1 MRHGRV
7 LLGPDQSARGLA
19 QSKTLARRTMA
30 HVNAKRLG
38 LRWPS
43 TAFPQAVSPKH
54 FSENKIAL
62 MNFLQQILEAQQT
75 TINIQSKILQMLE
88 SGSFPIQSGLP
99 VQSGPDVFLPPPPP
113 PPIPDVITFADFAH
127 MVTPD
132 ITSLAD
138 IAKQRADDR
147 LKKHNFNLDI
157 NTPTSEDLLLIKDRE
172 QAKIKAI
179 ERDINSVKQKISRFY
194 KNIENTKNL
203 MSKTTDQ
210 NKLDKYEKII
220 LSNQKK
226 INEAKIIELLELERK
241 LATELESIN
250 ISANLISLEPMII
263 NLEPKGS
270 GLYTSHR
277 PLIDQLIKGGCSFC
291 CKSCKNKFYR
301 R

>member
-1 MRHGRV
+1 LSKHTQELQTELDGIN
-7 LLGPDQSARGLA
+7 GLA
-19 QSKTLARRTMA
+19 KDLVQ
-30 HVNAKRLG
+30 AKNITI
-38 LRWPS
+38 S
-43 TAFPQAVSPKH
+43 NINQNKN
-54 FSENKIAL
+54 SENNIAL

-75 TINIQSKILQMLE
+75 TNNIQSKILQMLE

>member
-1 MRHGRV
+1 MSKHTQELQTELDGIN
-7 LLGPDQSARGLA
+7 GLA
-19 QSKTLARRTMA
+19 KDLVQ
-30 HVNAKRLG
+30 AKNITI
-38 LRWPS
+38 S
-43 TAFPQAVSPKH
+43 NINQNKN
-54 FSENKIAL
+54 SENNIAL

-75 TINIQSKILQMLE
+75 TNNIHSKILQMLE